1 MITLIFFIVFGY
13 FVMKYQRPLV
23 FAAIYT
29 GVALIIPI
37 VMGAPFKPL
46 IISSALIF
54 IYTSFI
60 YFLLDRFGEGIFLP
74 LAILLGGAILLF
86 LAPLLF

>member
-13 FVMKYQRPLV
+13 FVMKYQQPLV

-29 GVALIIPI
+29 GVALIIPLI
-37 VMGAPFKPL
+37 MGAPFNTL
-46 IISSALIF
+46 IISTAIIF

-60 YFLLDRFGEGIFLP
+60 YFLVDRFEDGVFTP
-74 LAILLGGAILLF
+74 LMILIGGAILLF
-86 LAPLLF
+86 IAPIFL